1 VSVSRSSREPRAA
14 GSPRPRLSADDRRR
28 QLIGIGLSRLIEK
41 PLHELSIDE
50 VAAQAGISRGLL
62 FHYFATKS
70 EFYLAVVEAAG
81 QRVLRNS
88 APDPSQSAQE
98 QLHTMVRGFVEQI
111 ERRRTSYISFV
122 RGAGGG
128 HVQVVE
134 VYDRIREVMTQ
145 RVMDALS
152 SDGVAPALSTGDVAR
167 DVVHAWWAYV
177 EDRAIE
183 WAGRP
188 KSRRAPALDGLVAH
202 CVASLHALLATAE
215 APHRNACP
223 SPR

>member
-1 VSVSRSSREPRAA
+1 M
-14 GSPRPRLSADDRRR
+14 
-28 QLIGIGLSRLIEK
+28 
-41 PLHELSIDE
+41 
-50 VAAQAGISRGLL
+50 
-62 FHYFATKS
+62 
-70 EFYLAVVEAAG
+70 
-81 QRVLRNS
+81 LRNT
-88 APDPSQSAQE
+88 APDPDQTAQE
-98 QLHTMVRGFVEQI
+98 QLVTMVRGFVEQI

-145 RVMDALS
+145 RVLDALA
-152 SDGVAPALSTGDVAR
+152 SDGVAPAPSTGDVTR

-188 KSRRAPALDGLVAH
+188 ASRREPALDVLVTH
-202 CVASLHALLATAE
+202 CVASLHALLGTG
-215 APHRNACP
+215 
-223 SPR
+223 

>member
-1 VSVSRSSREPRAA
+1 MPVPPDSVPRATRA
-14 GSPRPRLSADDRRR
+14 RLTADDRRR
-28 QLIGIGLSRLIEK
+28 QLIGIGLSRLTEK

-70 EFYLAVVEAAG
+70 DFYLAVVEAAG
-81 QRVLRNS
+81 QRVLRNT
-88 APDPSQSAQE
+88 APHPDQSAHE

-134 VYDRIREVMTQ
+134 VYDRIREVMAQ
-145 RVMDALS
+145 RVLDALA
-152 SDGVAPALSTGDVAR
+152 SDGVVTREVTR
-167 DVVHAWWAYV
+167 DVVHAWWAYT

-188 KSRRAPALDGLVAH
+188 ARRREPSLELLVAH
-202 CVASLHALLATAE
+202 CVAALYLLLDTG
-215 APHRNACP
+215 
-223 SPR
+223 

>member
-1 VSVSRSSREPRAA
+1 MTVSRASRETRPV
-14 GSPRPRLSADDRRR
+14 GSPRARLSPDDRRR
-28 QLIGIGLSRLIEK
+28 QLIGIGLSLLAEK

-70 EFYLAVVEAAG
+70 DFYLAVVEAAG
-81 QRVLRNS
+81 QRVLRNT
-88 APDPSQSAQE
+88 APDPGQGPDE

-145 RVMDALS
+145 RVLDALS
-152 SDGVAPALSTGDVAR
+152 SDGVVPSDGTTSDVTTSDVTR

-188 KSRRAPALDGLVAH
+188 ARQREPALDALVAR
-202 CVASLHALLATAE
+202 CVTALHTLLDTG
-215 APHRNACP
+215 
-223 SPR
+223 

>member
-1 VSVSRSSREPRAA
+1 MPVSHSSREPREPREPRAA
-14 GSPRPRLSADDRRR
+14 GHPRARLSADDRRR
-28 QLIGIGLSRLIEK
+28 QLIGIGLSRLTEK

-70 EFYLAVVEAAG
+70 DFYLAVVEAAG
-81 QRVLRNS
+81 QRVLRNT
-88 APDPSQSAQE
+88 APDPHQSAHD
-98 QLHTMVRGFVEQI
+98 QLQTMVRGFVEQI

-145 RVMDALS
+145 RVLAALS
-152 SDGVAPALSTGDVAR
+152 SDGVAPTDAATRDVTR
-167 DVVHAWWAYV
+167 DVVHSWWAYV

-188 KSRRAPALDGLVAH
+188 AGRRAPELDGLVAH
-202 CVASLHALLATAE
+202 CVASLHRLLDTG
-215 APHRNACP
+215 
-223 SPR
+223 

>member
-1 VSVSRSSREPRAA
+1 MSVSRTPREPRAA
-14 GSPRPRLSADDRRR
+14 GSPRARLSADDRRR
-28 QLIGIGLSRLIEK
+28 QLIGIGLSRLTEK

-81 QRVLRNS
+81 QRVLRNT
-88 APDPSQSAQE
+88 APDPLETPDA

-145 RVMDALS
+145 RVLDALW
-152 SDGVAPALSTGDVAR
+152 SDGRASDGGAPDGGAPRDVTR

-188 KSRRAPALDGLVAH
+188 APRREPGLDALVTR
-202 CVASLHALLATAE
+202 CVASLHALLDTG
-215 APHRNACP
+215 
-223 SPR
+223 